1 MKHVLIVD
9 DSSVIRKFSRLIFE
23 SLGFRVSDTDSVS
36 DALERVQADTPD
48 FIPIDWI
55 IPNANC
61 LEFITAVRRAELERR
76 CFIIY
81 MVSENDAADIL
92 KAFKAGANDYIL
104 KPFDLDI
111 LLARLNSISRVKG
124 KVA

>member
-48 FIPIDWI
+48 FILIDWI
-55 IPNANC
+55 IPNANS

-81 MVSENDAADIL
+81 MVSENDAGDIL

-104 KPFDLDI
+104 KPFNREIIEMKLHEI
-111 LLARLNSISRVKG
+111 
-124 KVA
+124 KVAA